1 MSECEMCHGKGTV
14 PCSTCKGEKTEPC
27 KKCKGT
33 GNVPCTKCDKDGEV
47 ACSSCGGCGKKVCP
61 VCDQGKVEKTRIV
74 NCANCHGKGQVWNSD
89 WEHYV
94 RCSRCD
100 GSGQIKEY
108 YKDIC
113 PNCHGD
119 YENYSDEPCPRCKGK
134 GYFTCGT
141 CHGTK
146 HVKCSDCEGTGHLT
160 CSHCK
165 GSGSEKCPACEQREK
180 ARKEQEAR
188 EERARR
194 EKRRKEAYEKE
205 QARQRA
211 KRRVRIILGI
221 LWRLAFSAGAGFLF
235 WWWFEGFNK
244 EALPGMLE
252 QVKGIRSGI
261 SENFRWAMIV
271 SGGAFVALYLLTFIL
286 SKVSMSFEGVV
297 QVLSSLIGCIPA
309 VVLITS
315 GHWGVGGWM
324 ALALIAAISAKF
336 EGKAHDSWWRWI
348 LMSIGLWVSGGF
360 GMNGNWIIS
369 SVITAFSMGILLK
382 DEK

>member
-1 MSECEMCHGKGTV
+1 MSECEMCHDTGIV
-14 PCSTCKGEKTEPC
+14 PCPTCKGEKTEPC

-33 GNVPCTKCDKDGEV
+33 GNVPCTECDKDGEV
-47 ACSSCGGCGKKVCP
+47 ACSTCGGCGKKVCP
-61 VCDQGKVEKTRIV
+61 VCNKGSVRKSRVV
-74 NCANCHGKGQVWNSD
+74 NCAICHGKGKVWDSR
-89 WEHYV
+89 EERFE
-94 RCSRCD
+94 RCWNCD
-100 GSGQIKEY
+100 GSGQKKDY
-108 YKDIC
+108 YWDIC

-119 YENYSDEPCPRCKGK
+119 YTNYSTNPCPRCKGK

-146 HVKCSDCEGTGHLT
+146 HVKCSGCDGTGHLT

-165 GSGSEKCPACEQREK
+165 GSGTEKCPDCEQREK
-180 ARKEQEAR
+180 ARKEQEER
-188 EERARR
+188 EERARWA
-194 EKRRKEAYEKE
+194 KRRQEAYEKE

-221 LWRLAFSAGAGFLF
+221 LWRIPLSIAVGFLF

-244 EALPGMLE
+244 EVLPGMLE
-252 QVKGIRSGI
+252 QVKGIRGGI
-261 SENFRWAMIV
+261 SKNLSLALMV
-271 SGGAFVALYLLTFIL
+271 SGGSFVALYLLSFIL
-286 SKVSMSFEGVV
+286 SKVSISFEGVV
-297 QVLSSLIGCIPA
+297 QVLSSLIACVPA

-324 ALALIAAISAKF
+324 VLVIVCAISAKF

>member
-1 MSECEMCHGKGTV
+1 MSECEMCHGKGTI
-14 PCSTCKGEKTEPC
+14 PCPTCKGEKTEPC
-27 KKCKGT
+27 KKCNGSGKVPCKDCSGNGKIRCDKCYGT
-33 GNVPCTKCDKDGEV
+33 GKE
-47 ACSSCGGCGKKVCP
+47 VCP
-61 VCDQGKVEKTRIV
+61 VCYKGKVEKTRWI
-74 NCANCHGKGQVWNSD
+74 NCSNCGGDGRSHSDGSKCSCCYGRGQV
-89 WEHYV
+89 EE
-94 RCSRCD
+94 R
-100 GSGQIKEY
+100 Y
-108 YKDIC
+108 YEIC

-119 YENYSDEPCPRCKGK
+119 YAHYSDNMCQGCKGH
-134 GYFTCGT
+134 GYVTCSK
-141 CHGTK
+141 CHGEK
-146 HVKCSDCEGTGHLT
+146 LESCGKCKGTGHLI

-221 LWRLAFSAGAGFLF
+221 LWRIPLSIAVGFLF

-252 QVKGIRSGI
+252 QVKGIRGGI
-261 SENFRWAMIV
+261 SKNLSLAMMV
-271 SGGAFVALYLLTFIL
+271 SGGTLVALYLLTLIL
-286 SKVSMSFEGVV
+286 SKLSFSFEGVV
-297 QVLSSLIGCIPA
+297 LVLSSLIGCVPA

-324 ALALIAAISAKF
+324 ALAIVCAIGAKF
-336 EGKAHDSWWRWI
+336 DGKAHESWWRWV